1 MSMTIP
7 NTSNYADP
15 APLKDGVLE
24 HEWHPACSS
33 AELQQKPLSVI
44 VLGERVAV
52 YRTSRGVHALRDL
65 CVHRG
70 AMLSKGWV
78 ENDRDLV
85 CPYHGWKYDAD
96 GKCVCIPA
104 QGKDDR
110 IPPRARA
117 VKYQARE
124 KYGIVWVC
132 IGEPAAE
139 LPDFAEFETAEY
151 RPLVCGPYRVNAAG
165 TRVIENFT
173 DFAHLMYVHGGLL
186 GHPDYAELP
195 DFEVYR
201 EEGRVYTGDVPIFQ
215 PVAHSGSEHAEG
227 TTYVYVKEV
236 FRPLAA
242 RLSKRDAA
250 TGQTLW
256 IMLTVLPVSEKECLV
271 YMPVSRNY
279 AFDVDDQSF
288 IDFQD
293 TVFEQDKWI
302 IETQKPELL
311 PLDLQAELNHKADKL
326 SVAYR
331 KWIAGMGMR
340 TCMA

>member
-1 MSMTIP
+1 MIEQT
-7 NTSNYADP
+7 ALRDQ
-15 APLKDGVLE
+15 VLE
-24 HEWHPACSS
+24 NEWHPVCAA
-33 AELQQKPLSVI
+33 AELLDKPLSVTI
-44 VLGERVAV
+44 LGERVAV
-52 YRTSRGVHALRDL
+52 YRTRKGVHAVRDL

-78 ENDRDLV
+78 ENDRLV
-85 CPYHGWKYDAD
+85 CPYHGWQYDES
-96 GKCVCIPA
+96 GRCVCIPA

-110 IPPRARA
+110 IPARA
-117 VKYQARE
+117 KAEKYHCQE

-132 IGEPAAE
+132 IGEPRAE
-139 LPDFAEFETAEY
+139 LPSFEEFENPEY
-151 RPLVCGPYRVNAAG
+151 RPIVCGPYYVNAAG

-186 GHPDYAELP
+186 GHPDYSELP
-195 DFEVYR
+195 DFEVFK
-201 EEGRVYTGDVPIFQ
+201 EEERVYTGDVPIFQ
-215 PVAHSGSEHAEG
+215 PVAHSGSEHKEG
-227 TTYVYVKEV
+227 TVYVYMKEV

-242 RLSKRDAA
+242 RLSKRDRE

-256 IMLTVLPVSEKECLV
+256 IMLTVLPVNEKECIV

-279 AFDVDDQSF
+279 GFDVPDSQF
-288 IDFQD
+288 KAFQD

-311 PLDLQAELNHKADKL
+311 PLDLQAELNHKADLL

-331 KWIAGMGMR
+331 RWIAKMGVR
-340 TCMA
+340 IGTA

>member
-1 MSMTIP
+1 MNGTIGM
-7 NTSNYADP
+7 NEQAILRDN
-15 APLKDGVLE
+15 VLE
-24 HEWHPACSS
+24 HEWHPVCKS
-33 AELQQKPLSVI
+33 ADVTSKPVSAT
-44 VLGERVAV
+44 VLGERVAI
-52 YRTSRGVHALRDL
+52 YRNSRGVHALRDL

-70 AMLSKGWV
+70 AMLSKGWIDN
-78 ENDRDLV
+78 EKLV
-85 CPYHGWKYDAD
+85 CPYHGWQYDD
-96 GKCVCIPA
+96 SGRCVCIPA
-104 QGKDDR
+104 QGKDDQ
-110 IPPRARA
+110 IPPRAKA
-117 VKYQARE
+117 VKYHCRE

-132 IGEPAAE
+132 IGEPKAE
-139 LPDFAEFETAEY
+139 LPDFEEFDNPDY
-151 RPLVCGPYRVNAAG
+151 RPLVCGPYHVEAAG

-186 GHPDYAELP
+186 GHPDYSELP
-195 DFEVYR
+195 DFQVFK
-201 EEGRVYTGDVPIFQ
+201 EENRVYTGDVPIFQ
-215 PVAHSGSEHAEG
+215 PVAHSGSEHKEG

-256 IMLTVLPVSEKECLV
+256 IMLTVLPVSEKECIV

-279 AFDVDDQSF
+279 AFDVPDSQF
-288 IDFQD
+288 MQFQD

-311 PLDLQAELNHKADKL
+311 PLDLQAELNHRADRL

-331 KWIAGMGMR
+331 RWITQMGMR
-340 TCMA
+340 VGMI

>member
-1 MSMTIP
+1 MVEQSLLRD
-7 NTSNYADP
+7 N
-15 APLKDGVLE
+15 VLE
-24 HEWHPACSS
+24 HEWHPVCA
-33 AELQQKPLSVI
+33 AEELKDKPLSVT

-52 YRTSRGVHALRDL
+52 YRTRKGVHALRDL

-70 AMLSKGWV
+70 AMLSKGWI
-78 ENDRDLV
+78 EGEKLV
-85 CPYHGWKYDAD
+85 CPYHGWQYDES
-96 GKCVCIPA
+96 GRCVCIPA

-110 IPPRARA
+110 IPARA
-117 VKYQARE
+117 KAEKYHCQE

-132 IGEPAAE
+132 IGEPRLE
-139 LPDFAEFETAEY
+139 LPGFEEFENPDY
-151 RPLVCGPYRVNAAG
+151 RPIVCGPYFVHAAG

-195 DFEVYR
+195 DFEVFK
-201 EEGRVYTGDVPIFQ
+201 EEERVYTGDVPIFQ
-215 PVAHSGSEHAEG
+215 PVAHSGSEHKEG
-227 TTYVYVKEV
+227 TTYIYMKEV

-242 RLSKRDAA
+242 RLSKRDEA

-256 IMLTVLPVSEKECLV
+256 IMLAVLPVSEKDCVV

-279 AFDVDDQSF
+279 AFDVPDSQFKS
-288 IDFQD
+288 FQD

-311 PLDLQAELNHKADKL
+311 PLDLQAELNHKADML

-331 KWIAGMGMR
+331 RWIAKMGVR
-340 TCMA
+340 IGTA

>member
-1 MSMTIP
+1 MMDQKA
-7 NTSNYADP
+7 N
-15 APLKDGVLE
+15 APMGGSHLQDSVLE
-24 HEWHPACSS
+24 NEWHPVCASHELTDKPIS
-33 AELQQKPLSVI
+33 AI
-44 VLGERVAV
+44 VLEERVAV
-52 YRTSRGVHALRDL
+52 YRSSKGVHALRDL

-78 ENDRDLV
+78 DKNENLV
-85 CPYHGWKYDAD
+85 CPYHGWQYNAD

-110 IPPRARA
+110 IPPRAKA
-117 VKYQARE
+117 TKYHCQE
-124 KYGIVWVC
+124 KFGMVWVC
-132 IGEPAAE
+132 IGEPRAE
-139 LPDFAEFETAEY
+139 LPDFAEFENPDY
-151 RPLVCGPYRVNAAG
+151 RPLVCGPYHVKAAG

-186 GHPDYAELP
+186 GHPDYSELP
-195 DFEVYR
+195 DFQVFK
-201 EEGRVYTGDVPIFQ
+201 EENRVYTGDVPIFQ
-215 PVAHSGSEHAEG
+215 PVAHSGSEHEEG

-242 RLSKRDAA
+242 RLSKRDQA

-256 IMLTVLPVSEKECLV
+256 IMLTVLPVSEQECIV

-279 AFDVDDQSF
+279 AHDVDDQQF

-311 PLDLQAELNHKADKL
+311 PLDLQAELNHKADLL

-331 KWIAGMGMR
+331 RWITQMGVR
-340 TCMA
+340 IGTT